1 MNTLPIISVVF
12 QTFGL
17 EHNNF
22 VSLSAFK
29 QAHLSSTLLPIC
41 LGVAVFYVCLSES
54 GGSRRLSEA
63 VIWHVSECVGA
74 NQTEGPL

>member
-1 MNTLPIISVVF
+1 MIFDKLAANYTRRIPDVCSGTKQLHFAV
-12 QTFGL
+12 
-17 EHNNF
+17 
-22 VSLSAFK
+22 SAFVTHTP
-29 QAHLSSTLLPIC
+29 AHLPLELL
-41 LGVAVFYVCLSES
+41 FFSVCLSAS